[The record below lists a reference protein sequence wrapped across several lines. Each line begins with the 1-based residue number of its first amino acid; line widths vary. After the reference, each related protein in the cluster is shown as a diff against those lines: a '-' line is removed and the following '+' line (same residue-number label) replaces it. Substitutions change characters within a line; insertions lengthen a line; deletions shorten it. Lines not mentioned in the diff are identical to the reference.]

1 MTDNRYIDDEMQAG
15 SKGVWLTNAYIEQLL
30 LTIMANAKTL
40 TTLADI
46 AAIKDE
52 SLASEIVETSM
63 RLTDIAISVR
73 EVTSHD

>member
-1 MTDNRYIDDEMQAG
+1 MTDNRYIDDEMQVG
-15 SKGVWLTNAYIEQLL
+15 SEGLWLPNAYIEQLL

-73 EVTSHD
+73 EVTSHE

>member
-1 MTDNRYIDDEMQAG
+1 MSDNRYIDDEMQAG
-15 SKGVWLTNAYIEQLL
+15 SKGVWLPDEYIEQLL
-30 LTIMANAKTL
+30 LTIMDNAKTL

-46 AAIKDE
+46 AALKDE

-73 EVTSHD
+73 EVTSHE